1 MSNQIQE
8 INISELETY
17 KLCQLIDL
25 AGFKTIIGKSYIRLE
40 DKKNTNAD
48 KYSDLTFRTIVEAA
62 RAIQPYIVNQFKIV
76 A

>member
-1 MSNQIQE
+1 MNQIQT
-8 INISELETY
+8 INISHLETY

-40 DKKNTNAD
+40 DKNNTNAD
-48 KYSDLTFRTIVEAA
+48 KYSDLTFKTLIEAA
-62 RAIQPYIVNQFKIV
+62 RAVQPYIMNKFKLV